1 MGHKVIKE
9 EGYTLH
15 IIKNKKFKK
24 NIIKINYKTKLN
36 DEDIEKRKIIPNILV
51 ESNSIYDT
59 RRLLN
64 IKREELYNL
73 QVFGGVTFSGNACVT
88 SITATFLNDKYAP
101 NLFNDAAEFV
111 SNLMYK
117 PKVVDNHFDD
127 KAFKMSCDLLCE
139 EVDEAYENPGA
150 YAMEQVYKILGKGTS
165 LEYPV
170 YGRKEKIRGLKNNEV
185 YQYYLDMLEN
195 DKVDIFVAGN
205 IDDSVIDVIKK
216 YFKIKNKRKDVKH
229 YITFNEFND
238 EYKEYKETKEYNQ
251 SKLIIGYRL
260 EELTSFEKQYVMP
273 IYSFIL
279 GGGADSKLFQNVR
292 EKNSLCYNISSR
304 YLIVSNILLITSG
317 INASAYE
324 KALKI
329 IKEQVESMAKGE
341 FDTKD
346 IDKAKI
352 TYLSV
357 FDEMNDS
364 LFSILDDYNTNAY
377 LKTDLVN
384 TRKKKILEVT
394 KKDILNVIPKIH
406 PCLVYLLEG
415 SKEDGKE
422 STE

>member
-24 NIIKINYKTKLN
+24 NIIKINYKTKFKEEN
-36 DEDIEKRKIIPNILV
+36 IEKRKIIPNILV
-51 ESNSIYDT
+51 ESNSVYNT

-64 IKREELYNL
+64 IKLEELYNL
-73 QVFGGVTFSGNACVT
+73 QVFGNVTFSGDACVT

-101 NLFNDAAEFV
+101 NLFNDAVEFV
-111 SNLMYK
+111 SNLIYK

-139 EVDEAYENPGA
+139 ELDEAYENPGVYA
-150 YAMEQVYKILGKGTS
+150 YEQVYKILGKGTS

-170 YGRKEKIRGLKNNEV
+170 YGRKEKIMNLKNEDV
-185 YQYYLDMLEN
+185 YKYYLDMLEN
-195 DKVDIFVAGN
+195 DKVDIFIAGN
-205 IDDSVIDVIKK
+205 IDDSVISVIKK
-216 YFKIKNKRKDVKH
+216 YFKINNKRKDVKH

-238 EYKEYKETKEYNQ
+238 EYKEYRETKDYNQ
-251 SKLIIGYRL
+251 SKLIIGFRL

-273 IYSFIL
+273 IYTYIL
-279 GGGADSKLFQNVR
+279 GGGPDSKLFQNVR
-292 EKNSLCYNISSR
+292 EKNSLCYDISSR
-304 YLIVSNILLITSG
+304 YLLVSNIMLITSG
-317 INASAYE
+317 INASSYE

-329 IKEQVESMAKGE
+329 IKAQVDSMAKGE
-341 FDTKD
+341 FDNKD

-357 FDEMNDS
+357 FDEVNDS
-364 LFSILDDYNTNAY
+364 LYSILNDYNTNAY

-394 KKDILNVIPKIH
+394 KKDIINITSKIH

-422 STE
+422 NS